1 VSAPSDPAA
10 PWREIAISPLGAL
23 PTPVLDGVLAE
34 LSRHAEIPCRKAPP
48 LGGPEPD
55 PVPGRDQADAD
66 RLLARLE
73 AAAAEDVPLVG
84 LTPRDLGLPLFTFV
98 FGRARLGGRAA
109 VVSLARLEPG
119 RYGLPPDPRL
129 VERRAV
135 AEILHELGHVAGL
148 RHCAEP
154 RCLMRFA
161 ASVEAVDLRG
171 LSFCPACAAALP
183 RGLAPRVRPSRGVL
197 S

>member
-1 VSAPSDPAA
+1 MSATHDPVAS
-10 PWREIAISPLGAL
+10 WREIAVSPLGAL
-23 PTPVLDGVLAE
+23 PAEQLDGVLAE
-34 LSRHAEIPCRKAPP
+34 LSRHIEIPCRKVAP
-48 LGGPEPD
+48 LAGPAPD
-55 PVPGRDQADAD
+55 LVPGRAQTDAD

-73 AAAAEDVPLVG
+73 SAATGGVPLVG
-84 LTPRDLGLPLFTFV
+84 LTAHDLGLPLFTFV
-98 FGRARLGGRAA
+98 FGRARLGGHAA

-119 RYGLPPDPRL
+119 HYGLPPDPGL
-129 VERRAV
+129 LQRRAV

-148 RHCAEP
+148 RHCSVA

-171 LSFCPACAAALP
+171 LSFCPACAASLP
-183 RGLAPRVRPSRGVL
+183 RGLAPRERTSRGVL